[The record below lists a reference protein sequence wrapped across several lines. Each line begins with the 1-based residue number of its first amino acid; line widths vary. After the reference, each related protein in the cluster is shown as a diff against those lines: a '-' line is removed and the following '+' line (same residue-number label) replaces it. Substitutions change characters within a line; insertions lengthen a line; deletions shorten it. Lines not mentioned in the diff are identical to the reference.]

1 MKRISIF
8 LLSLVFIFIPLNP
21 ALAEQDY
28 LDKRWAKTGCKPLNK
43 QTKNSL
49 IVTDVVLA
57 PDETGVV
64 RNIQKL
70 YFQRNNLQEYSF
82 IKTTITTGKN
92 KKETKPRIK
101 SLKLINDDNG
111 NFNLHK
117 PSLPQDLSTVFPYNI
132 DYGWKG
138 ACSQKGNKGMIF
150 TVYLLKEYK
159 DKKPYK
165 WLQFQST
172 GKGRDDSL

>member
-8 LLSLVFIFIPLNP
+8 LLSLVFVFIPLNP

-43 QTKNSL
+43 QTKNAL
-49 IVTDVVLA
+49 IVTDVVLD

-70 YFQRNNLQEYSF
+70 YFQINSLQEYGF
-82 IKTTITTGKN
+82 TKTTNTTGKN
-92 KKETKPRIK
+92 KKEVNPRIK
-101 SLKLINDDNG
+101 SLKNLNNDNG
-111 NFNLHK
+111 FFDLYK
-117 PSLPQDLSTVFPYNI
+117 PLLPQDLSSVFAYNTI
-132 DYGWKG
+132 SGYKG
-138 ACSQKGNKGMIF
+138 ACFQKGNKGMIF

-159 DKKPYK
+159 DKKPVK

>member
-8 LLSLVFIFIPLNP
+8 LLSLVFVFIPLNP
-21 ALAEQDY
+21 AMAEQDY

-64 RNIQKL
+64 RNIQYL
-70 YFQRNNLQEYSF
+70 FF
-82 IKTTITTGKN
+82 KN
-92 KKETKPRIK
+92 ENMQKYKWIMASNTDKNSKKERNKRIRRLEVMKPNDFSIDYG
-101 SLKLINDDNG
+101 SL
-111 NFNLHK
+111 
-117 PSLPQDLSTVFPYNI
+117 LPQDRSTVIWYNGFTG
-132 DYGWKG
+132 YKG
-138 ACSQKGNKGMIF
+138 ACDQKGNKGMIF